1 VIGFVA
7 LQLAF
12 QRGGA
17 LATAGMSTLLNNAL
31 PIMAGIVAFHERL
44 PAAPFGVVRA
54 AGFVVVVLG
63 AAMLARPE
71 RPALQALEDGSAST
85 VASPGPPG

>member
-1 VIGFVA
+1 
-7 LQLAF
+7 
-12 QRGGA
+12 
-17 LATAGMSTLLNNAL
+17 MLNNAL